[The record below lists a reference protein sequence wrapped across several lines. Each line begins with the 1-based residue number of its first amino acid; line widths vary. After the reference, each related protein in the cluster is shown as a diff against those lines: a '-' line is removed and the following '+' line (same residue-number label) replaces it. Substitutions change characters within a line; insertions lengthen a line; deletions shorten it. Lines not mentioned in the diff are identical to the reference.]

1 MPTFSFLNSTFPSQ
15 PNTSITPMHRIYGHV
30 YNKVT
35 LPNSVK
41 TEGSMT
47 CN

>member
-1 MPTFSFLNSTFPSQ
+1 MPAFSFLNLTFPSQ
-15 PNTSITPMHRIYGHV
+15 ANTSITPMHRIYGHV
-30 YNKVT
+30 YKDT

-41 TEGSMT
+41 TDCNMT